1 MSKETI
7 LTLLQVVA
15 LALPAVALY
24 LQALRDLHRPRPDAE
39 IGVDSTDSML
49 DFNLAKSG
57 ILIITISGIIN
68 VLYLLIIETPS
79 LGTGLGP
86 IILPSL
92 LILSLI
98 LIGFGLFLFVG
109 SVYFSFG
116 ANIMIGQ
123 NPSMKETISSFL
135 SFLYKRIDPRQSMG
149 PER

>member
-68 VLYLLIIETPS
+68 VLYLL
-79 LGTGLGP
+79 
-86 IILPSL
+86 
-92 LILSLI
+92 
-98 LIGFGLFLFVG
+98 G
-109 SVYFSFG
+109 SVEILFFRYIL
-116 ANIMIGQ
+116 A
-123 NPSMKETISSFL
+123 
-135 SFLYKRIDPRQSMG
+135 
-149 PER
+149 